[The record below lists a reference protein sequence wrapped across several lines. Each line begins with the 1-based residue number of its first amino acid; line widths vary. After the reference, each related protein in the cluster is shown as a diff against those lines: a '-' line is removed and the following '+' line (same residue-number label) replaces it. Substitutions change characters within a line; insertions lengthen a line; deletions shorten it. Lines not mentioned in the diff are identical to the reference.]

1 MIGMTKMNSTSNK
14 NSTLP
19 GVKAVF
25 EVTAVFIVVFLALW
39 AFRSSPA
46 SGWQSHLLTLPYLEY
61 TLIILLTFSI
71 LFLTKRNF
79 GDYGLTLKK
88 LNYHFDIAVTGLI
101 VIIPLSA
108 FKYGFLFPKFQMSY
122 LHWDGALISSLL
134 GILSIIFILYL
145 IKNKPSYSILPPS
158 SPGILFILL
167 FFAFIIVLLTIPF
180 TTRIAGFV
188 FFLFFVGFGE
198 ELLFRGY
205 IQSRLNLVF
214 GRPFQLFGVH
224 WGWGLIIASLLFGFM
239 HYFNP
244 YNPYHLWWV
253 FWTFFSGLLFGL
265 IREKTGS
272 VVAPALIHGMPQAL
286 AVLFFGSN

>member
-1 MIGMTKMNSTSNK
+1 MTTMKPILIKST
-14 NSTLP
+14 
-19 GVKAVF
+19 AVF
-25 EVTAVFIVVFLALW
+25 EVTAVFILISLGLRVFR
-39 AFRSSPA
+39 FSPA
-46 SGWQSHLLTLPYLEY
+46 AIWQSEFLGLPFIEY
-61 TLIILLTFSI
+61 SFIILLAI
-71 LFLTKRNF
+71 LIVFLTGRNK
-79 GDYGLTLKK
+79 DVYGITFHKFRYHLT
-88 LNYHFDIAVTGLI
+88 IAVTGLI
-101 VIIPLSA
+101 IAIPLSA
-108 FKYGFLFPKFQMSY
+108 LKYGFLFPKFQISY
-122 LHWDGALISSLL
+122 LNWDGALISAVL
-134 GILSIIFILYL
+134 GILSIITILYL
-145 IKNKPSYSILPPS
+145 IKKRPSYHILPSS
-158 SPGILFILL
+158 SPGRLFIL
-167 FFAFIIVLLTIPF
+167 FGFALVIALLTTPY
-180 TTRIAGFV
+180 TNRIAGFV